1 MKKFI
6 LGTIVG
12 IILCGGIVYGAS
24 IYESNSIEYSPTD
37 ASWEVNNV
45 DDAINSLYSMK
56 QELETIKTIGNA
68 TASDILKGKTA
79 VVKGNTITGTG
90 VAGGNYDVKVKVY
103 LNATN
108 DSSEGYKT
116 ATKTYTIAIRNGK
129 VTAGDLGMIR
139 ADYGSSS
146 WTSALVY
153 TSIVSITA
161 VS

>member
-1 MKKFI
+1 MRKFI
-6 LGTIVG
+6 LGTIFGITISVG
-12 IILCGGIVYGAS
+12 LVYGANLYYAKDVS
-24 IYESNSIEYSPTD
+24 YQPNDS
-37 ASWEVNNV
+37 SWEVKNV
-45 DDAINSLYSMK
+45 NDAINSLYDMK

-116 ATKTYTIAIRNGK
+116 ATNTYTIAIRNGK
-129 VTAGDLGMIR
+129 VTAGNLGMIR